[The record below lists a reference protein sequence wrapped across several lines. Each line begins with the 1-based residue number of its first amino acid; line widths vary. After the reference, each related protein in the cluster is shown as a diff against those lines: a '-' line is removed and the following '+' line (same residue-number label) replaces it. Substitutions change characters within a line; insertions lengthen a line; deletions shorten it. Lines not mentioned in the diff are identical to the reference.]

1 MSEDAF
7 IKWLDRLD
15 SDTERLIRIVDN
27 HSAHKEKYELS
38 SEHNVLK
45 LSAIVRELWRSN
57 EFYCCDKPIYQDDDR
72 PWQKFEGTLL
82 PESARQVRDKVL
94 GMIK

>member
-45 LSAIVRELWRSN
+45 LSAIVRELWQSN
-57 EFYCCDKPIYQDDDR
+57 ETVTR
-72 PWQKFEGTLL
+72 ELS
-82 PESARQVRDKVL
+82 ESLIDQSLVPTISADIARQVRDKIL

>member
-1 MSEDAF
+1 MSEDAL

-45 LSAIVRELWRSN
+45 LSAIVRELWQSN
-57 EFYCCDKPIYQDDDR
+57 ETVTR
-72 PWQKFEGTLL
+72 ELS
-82 PESARQVRDKVL
+82 ESLIDQSLVPTISADIARQVRDKIL